1 MLCIAETKI
10 DEYFQ
15 TAQFILPG
23 YHKPYR
29 LDVTDKQGGLLVYIK
44 SHLPSKPL
52 STHNISNDI
61 PFELKLRKEKWMFVC
76 IYKPPKRNNQYFL
89 ENLSSIADRYSTIY
103 DNYIFLGDF
112 NMEPNCPALTS
123 FMQSFNLFNLIKT
136 NTCFKGKGS
145 CIDLILTN
153 RKYCFKHSSTFET
166 GLSDHHH
173 LVYSMLKTC
182 FKREE
187 SKIFIYRDYKNFN
200 DTDFRMDLE
209 NKLEECP
216 KHYENFEKT
225 FVNVLDAH
233 APRKTKVLR
242 GNQKPHVDKNL
253 RKAIMKRSKLK
264 NKANRTKLQDDI
276 AKYKKQQNLVV
287 KLIRD
292 LKLRYFGNI

>member
-1 MLCIAETKI
+1 M
-10 DEYFQ
+10 
-15 TAQFILPG
+15 
-23 YHKPYR
+23 
-29 LDVTDKQGGLLVYIK
+29 VYIK
-44 SHLPSKPL
+44 PHLPSKLL

-61 PFELKLRKEKWMFVC
+61 QVIPFELNLRKEKLMFIC
-76 IYKPPKRNNQYFL
+76 IYRPPKQNNQYFL

-145 CIDLILTN
+145 CIDLISTN

-173 LVYSMLKTC
+173 LVYSMLKTW

-187 SKIFIYRDYKNFN
+187 SKHFIHRDYKTVN

-209 NKLEECP
+209 NKLDECP

-225 FVNVLDAH
+225 F
-233 APRKTKVLR
+233 
-242 GNQKPHVDKNL
+242 
-253 RKAIMKRSKLK
+253 LK
-264 NKANRTKLQDDI
+264 
-276 AKYKKQQNLVV
+276 
-287 KLIRD
+287 
-292 LKLRYFGNI
+292 F